1 MKPVLA
7 LLFCLALVPPALAEG
22 QSSLRTVRDQPLLL
36 AQADCSAAA
45 ERAAQDTG
53 GRVLSARPS
62 GNGTCEVTL
71 LVPNEASRPSRV
83 VVTVP
88 V

>member
-7 LLFCLALVPPALAEG
+7 LLLCLALVPSALAEG
-22 QSSLRTVRDQPLLL
+22 RSSLLTILDDPVRL